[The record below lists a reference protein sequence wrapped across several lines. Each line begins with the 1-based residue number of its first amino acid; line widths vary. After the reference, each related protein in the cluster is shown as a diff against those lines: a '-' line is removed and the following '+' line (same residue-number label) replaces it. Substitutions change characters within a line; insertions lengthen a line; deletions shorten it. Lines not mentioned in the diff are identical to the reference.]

1 MKTYARILVRCN
13 RLDVSDEVCLKRF
26 VGTIQPSVL
35 TYLLKGDDI
44 PLFINDDG
52 GKRALLRCCLFAFY
66 NLPVAEKKQLL
77 MIDGYYFILE

>member
-13 RLDVSDEVCLKRF
+13 CLDVSDEVCLKRF
-26 VGTIQPSVL
+26 VGAIQTSVV

-66 NLPVAEKKQLL
+66 DFPVTEKNTAA
-77 MIDGYYFILE
+77 DD